1 MTVSWEL
8 GERSRRWLGSLG
20 GFPDGL
26 QVTGK
31 GAKQRGLGRKG
42 KKVEEQLDLRPSQ
55 NLDHSR
61 K

>member
-1 MTVSWEL
+1 MGTWREEQTL
-8 GERSRRWLGSLG
+8 AGLK
-20 GFPDGL
+20 FQDGL

-55 NLDHSR
+55 NLNQFQEVS
-61 K
+61 

>member
-1 MTVSWEL
+1 MGAWREEQTL
-8 GERSRRWLGSLG
+8 AGLR
-20 GFPDGL
+20 FQDGL

-55 NLDHSR
+55 NLNQFQEVS
-61 K
+61 